1 MFDLEL
7 VQQLHALQID
17 PAASPEEQQEARDKI
32 AALAD
37 EVVEQYLA
45 TLLSDKGVPK
55 FDCFGELYARN
66 VIEQSYRLGRG
77 LPALELP
84 PEGDIV
90 GHVLAHRRYSA
101 CPETE

>member
-55 FDCFGELYARN
+55 FDCFGALYCRTLLAAN
-66 VIEQSYRLGRG
+66 TSDNFLGV
-77 LPALELP
+77 PDETD
-84 PEGDIV
+84 EV
-90 GHVLAHRRYSA
+90 GTVLLHRRYVA
-101 CPETE
+101 LGH

>member
-17 PAASPEEQQEARDKI
+17 PGASLEEQQEARDKI

-37 EVVEQYLA
+37 EIVEQYLA

-55 FDCFGELYARN
+55 FDCYGALYCRTLIGANCSGN
-66 VIEQSYRLGRG
+66 VLGV
-77 LPALELP
+77 
-84 PEGDIV
+84 PEETDKV
-90 GHVLAHRRYSA
+90 GTVLLHRRYVA
-101 CPETE
+101 LGH